1 MKVGKLNSQLLER
14 IVFNNIKLRREEV
27 MVRPSVGE
35 DCAVVDFGEYALVMS
50 TDPITGA
57 ASQVGRLAV
66 HINCNDIAS
75 NGIEPLGLMLTILA
89 PKGTKEIEIDEI
101 MKQAGTEASKLNVEI
116 IGGHTEIT
124 EAVNKIVISATA
136 IGRQLK
142 SKVIKSSGASI
153 GDKIIMTKTAGL
165 EGTGIIAHDLE
176 DKLNSTFSREIIE
189 NAKKMVEDIS
199 VVKEGIIGGNI
210 GATSMHDITEGGIL
224 GAMWEVCQASKVGC
238 NIYKEKI
245 SIARETIEICE
256 FLNID
261 PLRLISSGSML
272 ITINPQKEEMLMKEL
287 IKNGV
292 KGSVIG
298 EVTKKGRFLIDNSK
312 KIEIKEPESDELYKV
327 IT

>member
-89 PKGTKEIEIDEI
+89 PKGTREIEIDEI

-224 GAMWEVCQASKVGC
+224 GATWEVCQASKVGC

-245 SIARETIEICE
+245 SIARETIGICE

>member
-89 PKGTKEIEIDEI
+89 PKGTREIEIDEI
-101 MKQAGTEASKLNVEI
+101 MKQAGTEASTLNVEI

>member
-1 MKVGKLNSQLLER
+1 
-14 IVFNNIKLRREEV
+14 

-89 PKGTKEIEIDEI
+89 PKGTREIEIDEI

>member
-89 PKGTKEIEIDEI
+89 PKGTREIEIDEI